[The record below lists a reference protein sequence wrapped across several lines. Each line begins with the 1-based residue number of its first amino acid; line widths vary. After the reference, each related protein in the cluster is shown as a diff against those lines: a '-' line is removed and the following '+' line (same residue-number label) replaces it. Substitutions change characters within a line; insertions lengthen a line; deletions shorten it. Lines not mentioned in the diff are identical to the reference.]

1 MEETRQTARRE
12 LAALESRIERL
23 RDLERDRDA
32 LLENYAEMIPEALN
46 VLQPEERHR
55 VYKMLRLRAVAFPD
69 GSLEVSGALGEELL
83 VCKDTTR
90 WLPSR
95 GT

>member
-1 MEETRQTARRE
+1 MAP
-12 LAALESRIERL
+12 LALLQILKAE
-23 RDLERDRDA
+23 ERDRDA
-32 LLENYAEMIPEALN
+32 LLENYAEMMPEALD

-69 GSLEVSGALGEELL
+69 GSLEVSGALGEELF
-83 VCKDTTR
+83 VCKGPTR
-90 WLPSR
+90 RSRSR